1 MALLTRTRVSI
12 SGVVQGVGFRP
23 FVWRRASGLGL
34 VGWVEND
41 SHGVT
46 AEVQGPADRVAAFL
60 DDFAAAAPPLAVVTG
75 VTVADVP
82 VDGNAP
88 PRFMLLTSQSLGGTT
103 TALPADIATCDDCL
117 SEVR

>member
-1 MALLTRTRVSI
+1 MSLRSRPMALLTRKRVSI

-41 SHGVT
+41 SLGVT

-60 DDFAAAAPPLAVVTG
+60 DDFAAAAPPLAVVTR

-82 VDGNAP
+82 VASRPSLPLPVHELHELWP
-88 PRFMLLTSQSLGGTT
+88 PVL
-103 TALPADIATCDDCL
+103 DDHRPP
-117 SEVR
+117 V